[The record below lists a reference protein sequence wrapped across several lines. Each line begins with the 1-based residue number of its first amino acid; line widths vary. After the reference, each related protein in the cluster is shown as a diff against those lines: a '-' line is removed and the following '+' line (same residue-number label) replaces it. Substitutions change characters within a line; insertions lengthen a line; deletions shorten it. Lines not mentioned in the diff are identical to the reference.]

1 MNKIGIFYGTEK
13 GMTEAMAQV
22 MYRVLG
28 DDIAGEP
35 VNVNQAKVAELLK

>member
-22 MYRVLG
+22 IYRVLG
-28 DDIAGEP
+28 D
-35 VNVNQAKVAELLK
+35 LLEKLT

>member
-1 MNKIGIFYGTEK
+1 MNKTGIFYGTEK

-28 DDIAGEP
+28 GGITSKP
-35 VNVNQAKVAELLK
+35 VNVNQAKLSDLL